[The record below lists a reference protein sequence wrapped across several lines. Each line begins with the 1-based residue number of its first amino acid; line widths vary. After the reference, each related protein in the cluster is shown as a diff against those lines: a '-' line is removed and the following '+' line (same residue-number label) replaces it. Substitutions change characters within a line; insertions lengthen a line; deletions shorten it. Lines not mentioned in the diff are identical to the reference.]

1 MIIPVDSRRG
11 RVALM
16 VAHCAGMVDLVA
28 LSIWVGALITHYGFD
43 PQQAGG
49 LPTLFL
55 VGAVLA
61 SITLAPQ
68 VRRLRGR
75 WVAGI
80 GFGVSAL
87 AFWMAAGVTG
97 YAQLAMLHLIAG
109 AAAGAA
115 LSVTHGTIAQSAN
128 PHRLFA
134 VVGMALGV
142 FAVIFLAGTPQL
154 IAALGGSALFHAFAA
169 VMALGA
175 VAAFLA
181 FPSPEANSGLAVQGA
196 KPARLP
202 RVVWFGIVG
211 VSCMTLV
218 QAMIFSFLE
227 GAGLRRG
234 FDQAAINGVLIAL
247 GLVNLLPAALAA
259 LLQKRLAPRKVLLV
273 GPVVQVALAAIIM
286 MSPAFGP
293 YAFAAAFFAAVMI
306 FTHTFAFGLL
316 ARLDVSG
323 RALTGTPAMLMVGS
337 AVGPFLGG
345 TLVTAFGY
353 ESLAVAAACLAVTAV
368 LCFAR
373 LPSREVAREQGSL
386 APSRDPA

>member
-1 MIIPVDSRRG
+1 VAIAVDSRRG

-61 SITLAPQ
+61 SVTLAPQ
-68 VRRLRGR
+68 VQRLRGR

-97 YAQLAMLHLIAG
+97 YVQLAMLHVLAG
-109 AAAGAA
+109 VAAGAA
-115 LSVTHGTIAQSAN
+115 LSVTHGTIARSAN

-169 VMALGA
+169 VMGLGA
-175 VAAFLA
+175 LAAFLA
-181 FPSPEANSGLAVQGA
+181 FPSPESESGPAVQAA
-196 KPARLP
+196 KPAPLP
-202 RVVWFGIVG
+202 KVVWFGIVG
-211 VSCMTLV
+211 ISCMTLV

-227 GAGLRRG
+227 GVGLHRG
-234 FDQAAINGVLIAL
+234 FEQAAINGVLIAL
-247 GLVNLLPAALAA
+247 GLVNLLPAVLAA
-259 LLQKRLAPRKVLLV
+259 LLQKRLAPRRVLLA
-273 GPVVQVALAAIIM
+273 GPVVQVALAAAIM
-286 MSPAFGP
+286 VSPAFGP

-316 ARLDVSG
+316 ARLDESG

-345 TLVTAFGY
+345 TLVNAYGY
-353 ESLAVAAACLAVTAV
+353 ESLALAAACLAIVAV
-368 LCFAR
+368 FCFAR
-373 LPSREVAREQGSL
+373 LPSREVTREQSSPAPARE
-386 APSRDPA
+386 PA

>member
-1 MIIPVDSRRG
+1 VTIAVDSRRG

-61 SITLAPQ
+61 SVTLAPQ

-80 GFGVSAL
+80 GFGISAL
-87 AFWMAAGVTG
+87 AFLMAAGVTG
-97 YAQLAMLHLIAG
+97 YAQLAALHVLAG
-109 AAAGAA
+109 VAAGAA
-115 LSVTHGTIAQSAN
+115 LSVTHGAIARSAN

-142 FAVIFLAGTPQL
+142 FAVVFLGGTPQL

-175 VAAFLA
+175 LAAFLA
-181 FPSPEANSGLAVQGA
+181 FPSPESKSGLAVQVA
-196 KPARLP
+196 KPTPLP

-211 VSCMTLV
+211 ISCMTLV

-227 GAGLRRG
+227 GVGLHRG
-234 FDQAAINGVLIAL
+234 FEQAAINGVLIAL

-259 LLQKRLAPRKVLLV
+259 LLQKRLAPRKVLLA
-273 GPVVQVALAAIIM
+273 GPVIQVALAAAIM
-286 MSPAFGP
+286 VSPAFGP

-316 ARLDVSG
+316 ARLDESG
-323 RALTGTPAMLMVGS
+323 RALTGTPAMLMIGS

-345 TLVTAFGY
+345 TLVNAYGY
-353 ESLAVAAACLAVTAV
+353 ESLAVAAACLAIVAV
-368 LCFAR
+368 FCFAR
-373 LPSREVAREQGSL
+373 LPSREVTREQSSPAPAREPL
-386 APSRDPA
+386 